1 MIKRTVF
8 FVSDQTGITAE
19 TMGHSLM
26 TQFDGIE
33 FRQVTVPFI
42 ATVDKA
48 IEAVRKID
56 LVGAQEGVRPIIF
69 STLVQ
74 EDVRNV
80 VRGSSGFFL
89 DFFDPFLAP
98 LENELK
104 TQSTHIASRTHRMA
118 DTHAYATRIDATNF
132 ALANDDGSVVR
143 DYERADVILV
153 GVSRS
158 GKTPTCLYLA
168 MQYGIFAANYPLT
181 EDDLESRKLP
191 PPLDAYRAQTVRLDD
206 QAGSAATDPQRA
218 PSRQPLFI
226 GAASGFRSQGGGVA
240 VRAARH
246 SDARCDRS
254 LDRRNIEQNSR
265 PHRHRAAPAPLTI
278 AKVHGIVRRMLAD
291 QWCRDILAR
300 AAWQLRQPD
309 DAV

>member
-1 MIKRTVF
+1 
-8 FVSDQTGITAE
+8 
-19 TMGHSLM
+19 M

-42 ATVDKA
+42 STVDKA

-56 LVGAQEGVRPIIF
+56 LIGRQEGVRPIVF

-80 VRGSSGFFL
+80 VRGSTAFFL

-98 LENELK
+98 LESELK
-104 TQSTHIASRTHRMA
+104 TQSHHLMSRTHRMA
-118 DTHAYATRIDATNF
+118 DTHAYAMRIDATNF

-158 GKTPTCLYLA
+158 GKTPTCLYLS

-181 EDDLESRKLP
+181 EDDLESRTLPAALEQYAQKLFGLTIKP
-191 PPLDAYRAQTVRLDD
+191 DRLHQIRNERRPD
-206 QAGSAATDPQRA
+206 SRYSS
-218 PSRQPLFI
+218 SRQ
-226 GAASGFRSQGGGVA
+226 VA
-240 VRAARH
+240 FEIRAAESLFERH
-246 SDARCDRS
+246 GIPVIDTTECSIEEISSRI
-254 LDRRNIEQNSR
+254 LDRTGIERRIR
-265 PHRHRAAPAPLTI
+265 P
-278 AKVHGIVRRMLAD
+278 
-291 QWCRDILAR
+291 
-300 AAWQLRQPD
+300 
-309 DAV
+309 

>member
-1 MIKRTVF
+1 VKHFAGDDAPTPEATVIKRTVF

-56 LVGAQEGVRPIIF
+56 LVGAQEGMRPIIF

-80 VRGSSGFFL
+80 VRGSTGFFL

-98 LENELK
+98 LAAELK
-104 TQSTHIASRTHRMA
+104 TQSIHTVSRTHRMA

-158 GKTPTCLYLA
+158 GKTLEA
-168 MQYGIFAANYPLT
+168 YP
-181 EDDLESRKLP
+181 RKLFGLTIKP
-191 PPLDAYRAQTVRLDD
+191 DRLQQIRNERRPDSRYS
-206 QAGSAATDPQRA
+206 SAPQ
-218 PSRQPLFI
+218 
-226 GAASGFRSQGGGVA
+226 VA
-240 VRAARH
+240 FEVRAAESMFERH
-246 SDARCDRS
+246 GVPMLDATEVSIEEISSRI
-254 LDRRNIEQNSR
+254 LDRTGIERRLR
-265 PHRHRAAPAPLTI
+265 P
-278 AKVHGIVRRMLAD
+278 
-291 QWCRDILAR
+291 
-300 AAWQLRQPD
+300 
-309 DAV
+309 

>member
-1 MIKRTVF
+1 MINRTVF

-42 ATVDKA
+42 STVDKA
-48 IEAVRKID
+48 LEAVRKID
-56 LVGAQEGVRPIIF
+56 LVAAQEGKRPIVF

-80 VRGSSGFFL
+80 VRGSTGFFL

-98 LENELK
+98 LAAELNM
-104 TQSTHIASRTHRMA
+104 QSTHTTGKTHRMA
-118 DTHAYATRIDATNF
+118 DTHAYAMRIDATNF

-143 DYERADVILV
+143 DYERADIILV

-181 EDDLESRKLP
+181 EEDLESRKLP
-191 PPLDAYRAQTVRLDD
+191 PALEAHSRKLFALTIKPDRLQQIRNERRPDSRYS
-206 QAGSAATDPQRA
+206 SA
-218 PSRQPLFI
+218 RQ
-226 GAASGFRSQGGGVA
+226 VA
-240 VRAARH
+240 FEVRAAESLYERH
-246 SDARCDRS
+246 GIPMLDATEVSIEEISSRI
-254 LDRRNIEQNSR
+254 LDRTGIERRLR
-265 PHRHRAAPAPLTI
+265 P
-278 AKVHGIVRRMLAD
+278 
-291 QWCRDILAR
+291 
-300 AAWQLRQPD
+300 
-309 DAV
+309 

>member
-1 MIKRTVF
+1 VKHFRGSETPTKGATVIKRTVF

-42 ATVDKA
+42 STVDKA
-48 IEAVRKID
+48 IEAVRRID
-56 LVGAQEGVRPIIF
+56 LVAKHEGIRPIVF

-98 LENELK
+98 LEDELK
-104 TQSTHIASRTHRMA
+104 TQSSHLTSRTHRMA
-118 DTHAYATRIDATNF
+118 DTHAYAMRIDATNF

-143 DYERADVILV
+143 DYERADVVLV

-181 EDDLESRKLP
+181 EEDLESRKLP
-191 PPLDAYRAQTVRLDD
+191 VALEHYASKLFGLTIKPDRLQQIRNERRPDSRY
-206 QAGSAATDPQRA
+206 ASAPQ
-218 PSRQPLFI
+218 
-226 GAASGFRSQGGGVA
+226 VA
-240 VRAARH
+240 FEVRAAESLFERNGIPCI
-246 SDARCDRS
+246 DATECSIEEISSRI
-254 LDRRNIEQNSR
+254 LDRTGIE
-265 PHRHRAAPAPLTI
+265 
-278 AKVHGIVRRMLAD
+278 RRL
-291 QWCRDILAR
+291 W
-300 AAWQLRQPD
+300 P
-309 DAV
+309 